1 MIGIIFSCDDCWPL
15 HDGNKS
21 KAMVVWW
28 CQWLSQCVSR
38 ALVAAHMGMAI
49 QAGTDIAIEAADIV
63 LTKSN
68 LEDILQSSHWP
79 SPARGIHIAA
89 GVALP
94 STGIQ
99 LPSWVAGNSYG
110 SLFYDH
116 VLLLS
121 LHLKLQTAEC
131 VLPICIPNQ
140 SHDLPYAQVLLP
152 VWGALEHCPKLLDTS
167 EATLPQLSPHIPQG
181 DLMFPQILY
190 RVCAESKLQL
200 LREFWVVGQETGGQ
214 TDN

>member
-1 MIGIIFSCDDCWPL
+1 MIGIIFSCDGCWPL

-49 QAGTDIAIEAADIV
+49 KAGTDIAIEAADIV

-121 LHLKLQTAEC
+121 LRLKLQTAEC
-131 VLPICIPNQ
+131 VLPICISNQ
-140 SHDLPYAQVLLP
+140 SHDLPYAQVYSPACLRRPWALSKTARHK
-152 VWGALEHCPKLLDTS
+152 WGHIASVVPSHSTRWFDVLS
-167 EATLPQLSPHIPQG
+167 NTLQSL
-181 DLMFPQILY
+181 
-190 RVCAESKLQL
+190 CWE
-200 LREFWVVGQETGGQ
+200 
-214 TDN
+214 